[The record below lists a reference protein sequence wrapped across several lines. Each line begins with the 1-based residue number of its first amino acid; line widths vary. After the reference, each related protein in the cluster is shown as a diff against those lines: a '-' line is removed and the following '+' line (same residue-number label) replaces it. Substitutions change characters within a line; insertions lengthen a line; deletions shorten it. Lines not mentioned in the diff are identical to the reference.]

1 MSTEPRADEFLGY
14 ERPDGSIGIRNHVA
28 VIATA
33 PYANDTVDRTA
44 DIVEGAIPIT
54 HPLGRCQTKPDVFQ
68 TYRTLKGYATH
79 PNVYGTV
86 VIAHAGEIVDG
97 DELAEDVA
105 ATGRPSASINVHEEG
120 GVMNALDAAVDAAQ
134 SMVREASAMRRRPY
148 DLSHLTFGI
157 NCATSDTTSGLC
169 QHHATAGAVWRLV
182 DDHGGRGVFAETPE
196 FFGGEEALAERAVN
210 EEVRQE
216 ILDRVEAWDE
226 RLQETG
232 YDVRGAQPTPDNMDG
247 GLTTIEEKSLGALV
261 KSGEGPIQDIVD
273 YGAAIPDDPGMYIMD
288 TPGHGAESVTGI
300 GAGGAHFMVISTG
313 QGHTLSNAI
322 MPTIK
327 VTGNPG
333 SADRVPEETD
343 VDVSE
348 ALVGD
353 ESFGWAT
360 DQLWDEI
367 VDVVNGKVTTSEALG
382 ESQFAI
388 HRIGPST

>member
-1 MSTEPRADEFLGY
+1 MPDQFLGY
-14 ERPDGSIGIRNHVA
+14 ERPDGTVGIRNHVA
-28 VIATA
+28 IISTA
-33 PYANDTVDRTA
+33 PYAIDTTKRTA
-44 DIVEGAIPIT
+44 EIVENTVPIT
-54 HPLGRCQTKPDVFQ
+54 HPLGRCQTRPDVFQ
-68 TYRTLKGYATH
+68 TYRTLLGYGTH

-86 VIAHAGEIVDG
+86 VIAHAGEAIDG
-97 DELAEDVA
+97 DELAADVA
-105 ATGRPSASINVHEEG
+105 ETGRPSASINIHEEG
-120 GVMNALDAAVDAAQ
+120 GVMNALDAAVDAARE
-134 SMVREASAMRRRPY
+134 MVQDASTMRRQPH

-169 QHHATAGAVWRLV
+169 QHHATAGAVWRLI
-182 DDHGGRGVFAETPE
+182 DEYGGQGCFAETPE
-196 FFGGEEALAERAVN
+196 FFGGEEDLADRAVSQ
-210 EEVRQE
+210 EVHDE
-216 ILDRVEAWDE
+216 ILERVDNWDK
-226 RLQETG
+226 RLQATG

-261 KSGEGPIQDIVD
+261 KSGDGPIQDIID
-273 YGAAIPDDPGMYIMD
+273 YAEKIPTDGGMYIMD

-300 GAGGAHFMVISTG
+300 GAGGAQFMVISTG

-333 SADRVPEETD
+333 SAARVPEQTD

-353 ESFGWAT
+353 ETLEWAT
-360 DQLWDEI
+360 DQLWEEI
-367 VDVVNGKVTTSEALG
+367 VDVVNGKLTGSEAMG

>member
-1 MSTEPRADEFLGY
+1 MTEFLGY

-28 VIATA
+28 VISTA
-33 PYANDTVDRTA
+33 PYANDTVKRAA
-44 DIVEGAIPIT
+44 DIVENTVPIT

-68 TYRTLKGYATH
+68 TYRTLLGYGTH
-79 PNVYGTV
+79 PNVYGAV
-86 VIAHAGEIVDG
+86 VISHAGEIVDG
-97 DELAEDVA
+97 DELAADIAE
-105 ATGRPSASINVHEEG
+105 TGRPSSSVNIHDEK
-120 GVMNALDAAVDAAQ
+120 GVMNGLQAAVDDARE
-134 SMVREASAMRRRPY
+134 MVQDASAQERTPH
-148 DLSHLTFGI
+148 DVSNLTFGI

-169 QHHATAGAVWRLV
+169 QHKATAGAAWRLIEE
-182 DDHGGRGVFAETPE
+182 GGRAVFAETPE
-196 FFGGEEALAERAVN
+196 FFGGEEGLAERAVN
-210 EEVRQE
+210 DDVAQK
-216 ILDRVEAWDE
+216 ILDYVEAWDD

-261 KSGEGPIQDIVD
+261 KSGDGPIQDLVD
-273 YGAAIPDDPGMYIMD
+273 YGEKIPDESGMYIMD

-300 GAGGAHFMVISTG
+300 GAGGAHFMIISTG

-322 MPTIK
+322 MPTVKI
-327 VTGNPG
+327 TGNPG
-333 SADRVPEETD
+333 SAERVPEQTD

-353 ESFGWAT
+353 RSTEWAT
-360 DQLWDEI
+360 DELWAEI
-367 VDVVNGKVTTSEALG
+367 DDVVNGKFTLSETMG

>member
-1 MSTEPRADEFLGY
+1 MSEFLGY
-14 ERPDGSIGIRNHVA
+14 ERDDGSVGIRNHVA
-28 VIATA
+28 IISTA
-33 PYANDTVDRTA
+33 PYANDTVKRAA
-44 DIVEGAIPIT
+44 DIIDGAVPIT

-68 TYRTLKGYATH
+68 TYRTLLGYGTH

-86 VIAHAGEIVDG
+86 VVAHAGEIVDG
-97 DELAEDVA
+97 DELADDIA
-105 ATGRPSASINVHEEG
+105 DTGRPSDSVNIHGEN
-120 GVMNALDAAVDAAQ
+120 GVMNALQRTVNSARE
-134 SMVREASAMRRRPY
+134 MVQEASAQRRVPS
-148 DLSHLTFGI
+148 DMSNLTFGI

-169 QHHATAGAVWRLV
+169 QHKATARAVWRLI
-182 DDHGGRGVFAETPE
+182 DDYGGRGCFAETPE
-196 FFGGEEALAERAVN
+196 FFGGEKELSERAVN
-210 EEVRQE
+210 DDVRDD
-216 ILDRVEAWDE
+216 ILERVDNWDK
-226 RLQETG
+226 RLQATG

-261 KSGEGPIQDIVD
+261 KSGDGPIQDVVD
-273 YGAAIPDDPGMYIMD
+273 YGAKIPDESGMYIMD

-327 VTGNPG
+327 ITGNPG
-333 SADRVPEETD
+333 SAERVPEQTD

-353 ESFGWAT
+353 ESFEWAG

-367 VDVVNGKVTTSEALG
+367 EDVINGKVTMSEAMG

>member
-1 MSTEPRADEFLGY
+1 MSEFLGY
-14 ERPDGSIGIRNHVA
+14 EREDGSIGIRNHT
-28 VIATA
+28 VIMSTA
-33 PYANDTVDRTA
+33 PYANDTVKRA
-44 DIVEGAIPIT
+44 AEIVDDAIPIT

-68 TYRTLKGYATH
+68 TYPTPLRHSTH
-79 PNVYGTV
+79 PTPLGTV
-86 VIAHAGEIVDG
+86 VVAHAGEIVDG
-97 DELAEDVA
+97 DELAADVA
-105 ATGRPSASINVHEEG
+105 ETGRPSESINIHEEK
-120 GVMNALDAAVDAAQ
+120 GVMNALKATVNAAQ
-134 SMVREASAMRRRPY
+134 GMVQAASAQKRVPAEM
-148 DLSHLTFGI
+148 SNLTFGI

-169 QHHATAGAVWRLV
+169 QHKATAGAVWRLI
-182 DDHGGRGVFAETPE
+182 DDHGGRGCFAETPE
-196 FFGGEEALAERAVN
+196 FFGGETELSERAATD
-210 EEVRQE
+210 EVREE
-216 ILDRVEAWDE
+216 ILDRVQRWED
-226 RLQETG
+226 RLQATG

-261 KSGEGPIQDIVD
+261 KSGDGPIQDIVD
-273 YGAAIPDDPGMYIMD
+273 YGEKIPSDPGMYIMD

-327 VTGNPG
+327 ITGNPG
-333 SADRVPEETD
+333 SRERVPEETD

-353 ESFGWAT
+353 ESFEWAT
-360 DQLWDEI
+360 DQLWAEI
-367 VDVVNGKVTTSEALG
+367 EDVVNGKVTMSEALG

>member
-1 MSTEPRADEFLGY
+1 MSPGEFLGY
-14 ERPDGSIGIRNHVA
+14 EREDGSVGIRNHV
-28 VIATA
+28 VIVSTA
-33 PYANDTVDRTA
+33 PYANDTVKRAA
-44 DIVEGAIPIT
+44 DIVDDAVPIT

-68 TYRTLKGYATH
+68 TYRTLLGYATH
-79 PNVYGTV
+79 PNTYGAV
-86 VIAHAGEIVDG
+86 VVAHAGEIVDG

-105 ATGRPSASINVHEEG
+105 ETGRPSESVNIHREQ
-120 GVMNALDAAVDAAQ
+120 GVMNALDTTVDAAQ
-134 SMVREASAMRRRPY
+134 AMVQDASAQRRVPA
-148 DLSHLTFGI
+148 DMSKLTFGI

-169 QHHATAGAVWRLV
+169 QHKATAGAVWRLI

-196 FFGGEEALAERAVN
+196 FFGGEHDLADRAVSDD
-210 EEVRQE
+210 VRDD
-216 ILDRVEAWDE
+216 ILARVDHWEQ

-261 KSGEGPIQDIVD
+261 KSGDGPIQDVVD
-273 YGAAIPDDPGMYIMD
+273 YGAQIPDDPGMYIMD

-313 QGHTLSNAI
+313 QGHTLSNAV

-327 VTGNPG
+327 VTGNPN
-333 SADRVPEETD
+333 SAARVPEETD

-353 ESFGWAT
+353 ATIDWAT
-360 DQLWDEI
+360 DELWAEI
-367 VDVVNGKVTTSEALG
+367 TEVVDGKQTLSEVLG

>member
-1 MSTEPRADEFLGY
+1 MSEFLGY
-14 ERPDGSIGIRNHVA
+14 ERDDGSVGIRNHVA
-28 VIATA
+28 IISTA
-33 PYANDTVDRTA
+33 PYANDTVKRA
-44 DIVEGAIPIT
+44 AEMVENTVPIT

-68 TYRTLKGYATH
+68 TYRTLLGYGTH

-86 VIAHAGEIVDG
+86 VVAHAGEIVDG
-97 DELAEDVA
+97 DELASDVA
-105 ATGRPSASINVHEEG
+105 ETGRPSDSVNIHGEK
-120 GVMNALDAAVDAAQ
+120 GVMNALQRTVNSARE
-134 SMVREASAMRRRPY
+134 MVQEASDQRRVPA
-148 DLSHLTFGI
+148 DMSNLTFGI

-169 QHHATAGAVWRLV
+169 QHKATARAAWRLI
-182 DDHGGRGVFAETPE
+182 DDHDGRACFAETPE
-196 FFGGEEALAERAVN
+196 FFGGEHELAERAVN
-210 EEVRQE
+210 DEVKQE
-216 ILDRVEAWDE
+216 ILDRVEHWDQ
-226 RLQETG
+226 RLQATG

-261 KSGEGPIQDIVD
+261 KSGDGPIQDIVD
-273 YGAAIPDDPGMYIMD
+273 YGAQIPDDSGMYILD

-327 VTGNPG
+327 ITGNPG
-333 SADRVPEETD
+333 SAERVPEQTD

-353 ESFGWAT
+353 QSFDWAS

-367 VDVVNGKVTTSEALG
+367 EDVVNGKLTMSEAMG

>member
-1 MSTEPRADEFLGY
+1 MSEFLGY
-14 ERPDGSIGIRNHVA
+14 ERDDGSVGIRNHVA
-28 VIATA
+28 IISTA
-33 PYANDTVDRTA
+33 PYANDTVERAA
-44 DIVEGAIPIT
+44 DIVENAVPIT

-68 TYRTLKGYATH
+68 TYRTLLGYGTH

-86 VIAHAGEIVDG
+86 VVAHAGEIVDG
-97 DELAEDVA
+97 DELASDVA
-105 ATGRPSASINVHEEG
+105 ETGRPSDSVNIHSEK
-120 GVMNALDAAVDAAQ
+120 GVMNALQRTVNSARE
-134 SMVREASAMRRRPY
+134 MVQEASNQRRVPA
-148 DLSHLTFGI
+148 DMSNLTFGI

-169 QHHATAGAVWRLV
+169 QHKATARAAWRLI
-182 DDHGGRGVFAETPE
+182 DDYDGRACFAETPE
-196 FFGGEEALAERAVN
+196 FFGGEHDLAERAVTD
-210 EEVRQE
+210 EVKQE
-216 ILDRVEAWDE
+216 ILDRVEHWDQ
-226 RLQETG
+226 RLQATG

-261 KSGEGPIQDIVD
+261 KSGDGPIQDVVD
-273 YGAAIPDDPGMYIMD
+273 YGAQIPDETGMYIMD

-300 GAGGAHFMVISTG
+300 GAGGAHFMIISTG

-327 VTGNPG
+327 ITGNPG
-333 SADRVPEETD
+333 SAERVPEQTD

-353 ESFGWAT
+353 QSFDWAS

-367 VDVVNGKVTTSEALG
+367 EDVVNGKLTMSEAMG

>member
-1 MSTEPRADEFLGY
+1 MADQFLGY
-14 ERPDGSIGIRNHVA
+14 ERPDGTVGIRNHVA
-28 VIATA
+28 IISTA
-33 PYANDTVDRTA
+33 PYAIDTTLRTA
-44 DIVEGAIPIT
+44 DIVKNTVPIT
-54 HPLGRCQTKPDVFQ
+54 HPLGRCQTRPDVFQ
-68 TYRTLKGYATH
+68 TYRTLLGYGTH

-86 VIAHAGEIVDG
+86 VIAHAGEAIDG
-97 DELAEDVA
+97 DELAADVA
-105 ATGRPSASINVHEEG
+105 ETGRPSASINIHAEG
-120 GVMNALDAAVDAAQ
+120 GVMNALDEAVDAARE
-134 SMVREASAMRRRPY
+134 MVQDASKLRREPH
-148 DLSHLTFGI
+148 DLGKLTFGI

-169 QHHATAGAVWRLV
+169 QHHATAGAVWRLI
-182 DDHGGRGVFAETPE
+182 DDHGGRGCFAETPE
-196 FFGGEEALAERAVN
+196 FFGGEEPLADRAVS
-210 EEVRQE
+210 EEVHDE
-216 ILDRVEAWDE
+216 ILARVEHWDE
-226 RLQETG
+226 RLQATG

-261 KSGEGPIQDIVD
+261 KSGDGPIQDIVD
-273 YGAAIPDDPGMYIMD
+273 YAEKIPETPGMYIMD

-300 GAGGAHFMVISTG
+300 GAGGAQFMVISTG

-333 SADRVPEETD
+333 SYDRVPEQTD

-353 ESFGWAT
+353 ETLDWAT

-367 VDVVNGKVTTSEALG
+367 VDVVNGKLTGSEAMG

>member
-1 MSTEPRADEFLGY
+1 MTEFLGY
-14 ERPDGSIGIRNHVA
+14 ERPDGSIGIRNHVP
-28 VIATA
+28 IISTA
-33 PYANDTVDRTA
+33 PYANDTVKRAA
-44 DIVEGAIPIT
+44 DIVEGTVPIT

-68 TYRTLKGYATH
+68 TYRTLLGYATH
-79 PNVYGTV
+79 PNSYGAV
-86 VIAHAGEIVDG
+86 VVAHAGESVDG
-97 DELAEDVA
+97 DELAADVA
-105 ATGRPSASINVHEEG
+105 ETGRPAESVNIHGEK
-120 GVMNALDAAVDAAQ
+120 GVMNGLQATVEAAQ
-134 SMVREASAMRRRPY
+134 EMVQDASAQQREPH
-148 DLSHLTFGI
+148 DISNLTFGI

-169 QHHATAGAVWRLV
+169 QHYATAGAVWRLI
-182 DDHGGRGVFAETPE
+182 DQGGRGVFAETPE
-196 FFGGEEALAERAVN
+196 FFGGEEGLAERAVN
-210 EEVRQE
+210 DDVAEK
-216 ILDRVEAWDE
+216 ILEYVDNWDK
-226 RLQETG
+226 RLQATG

-261 KSGEGPIQDIVD
+261 KSGDGPIQDLVD
-273 YGAAIPDDPGMYIMD
+273 YGEEIPDESGMYIMD

-327 VTGNPG
+327 ITGNPG
-333 SADRVPEETD
+333 SAERVPEETD

-353 ESFGWAT
+353 KPIDWAT
-360 DQLWDEI
+360 DQLWEEI
-367 VDVVNGKVTTSEALG
+367 MEVANGKYTLSEVLG

>member
-1 MSTEPRADEFLGY
+1 MTEFLGY
-14 ERPDGSIGIRNHVA
+14 ERPDGSIGIRNHV
-28 VIATA
+28 VVVSTA
-33 PYANDTVDRTA
+33 PYANDTVKRTA
-44 DIVEGAIPIT
+44 DIVDNAIPIT

-68 TYRTLKGYATH
+68 TYRTLLGYATH
-79 PNVYGTV
+79 PNVYGAV

-97 DELAEDVA
+97 DELAGDVRE
-105 ATGRPSASINVHEEG
+105 TGRPAASINIHDEK
-120 GVMNALDAAVDAAQ
+120 GVMNALDTAVDATKE
-134 SMVREASAMRRRPY
+134 MVQDASAMQREPH
-148 DLSHLTFGI
+148 DISNLTFGI

-169 QHHATAGAVWRLV
+169 QHHATAGAVWRLI
-182 DDHGGRGVFAETPE
+182 DQGGRGVFAETPE
-196 FFGGEEALAERAVN
+196 FFGGEEDLAERAVN
-210 EEVRQE
+210 DDVKQK
-216 ILDRVEAWDE
+216 ILDRVEWWDK
-226 RLQETG
+226 RLQATG

-261 KSGEGPIQDIVD
+261 KSGDGPIQDMVD
-273 YGAAIPDDPGMYIMD
+273 YAEKIPDESGMYIMD

-313 QGHTLSNAI
+313 QGHTLSNAV

-333 SADRVPEETD
+333 SAERVPEQTD
-343 VDVSE
+343 VDVSD

-353 ESFGWAT
+353 QTLEWAT

-367 VDVVNGKVTTSEALG
+367 EDIVNGKLTLSETMG